1 MNRLQYEQRRER
13 LRDLMRQK
21 GFSLLLI
28 SHAAN
33 RYYLSGFELH
43 DPQLNESAGRLVI
56 AADGKDW
63 ICTDARYVDAARR
76 LWDEE
81 RILVYGAEAAGD
93 MGKLLA
99 GLLPGQSAS
108 KEEGGGRI
116 GFEAGIVTLEF
127 YEHFAEAVGAGN
139 LSRADGMVES
149 LRQIKDAD
157 EIRRMEASC
166 RLNHQLMEWLPSIL
180 LPGRKESEI
189 AWAIETFFRER
200 GASELAFAS
209 IVGRGTN
216 AALPHYIPSETEV
229 FAAEDLVLVDVGARL
244 GDYCSDQTRTFRI
257 GNGTPAWADA
267 FQRTLDAVREAQR
280 RAIAFIRPGV
290 AACDVYQVARQ
301 YFEEL
306 GVAAAFTHGLG
317 HGIGLETHEG
327 PSLNSRNATRLQPGM
342 VVTVE
347 PGLYYPEWGGVRWE
361 YMVLVTEDGCR
372 TLSPA

>member
-1 MNRLQYEQRRER
+1 MNRLHYEQRRER

-21 GFSLLLI
+21 GVSLLLV

-43 DPQLNESAGRLVI
+43 DPQLNESAGRLVV

-76 LWDEE
+76 LWGEE
-81 RILVYGAEAAGD
+81 RILVYGADVAGEI
-93 MGKLLA
+93 GALLA

-108 KEEGGGRI
+108 HGEGGGRI

-127 YEHFAEAVGAGN
+127 YERFAEAVGAGN

-180 LPGRKESEI
+180 LPGQNESGV
-189 AWAIETFFRER
+189 AWAIEMFFREH

-244 GDYCSDQTRTFRI
+244 EGYCSDQTRTFRI
-257 GNGTPAWADA
+257 GNGTSPAWSDA

-290 AACDVYQVARQ
+290 AACDAYQVARK
-301 YFEEL
+301 YFEEQ
-306 GVAAAFTHGLG
+306 GVAAAFTHSLG

-327 PSLNSRNATRLQPGM
+327 PSLNSRNTALLQPGM

-372 TLSPA
+372 TL